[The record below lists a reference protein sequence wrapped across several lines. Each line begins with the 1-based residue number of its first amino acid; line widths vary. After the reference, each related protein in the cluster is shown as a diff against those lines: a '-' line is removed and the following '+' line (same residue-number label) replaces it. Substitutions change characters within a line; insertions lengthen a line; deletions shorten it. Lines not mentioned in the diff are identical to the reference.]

1 MKNYKEELTSLK
13 EELNSRIDAVIAK
26 IEKPKFELNKW
37 YKKEKALIYYVKEGL
52 FNYGFEIDNGS
63 WTTNIML
70 SNIGLQNGW
79 TLATQ
84 KEVEEALKIE
94 YYKRGY
100 ERGKWIDLDRKDVT
114 NTCSLINIKF
124 IFKEESNELWV
135 QGCGIVFHN
144 GKWAEIIK
152 TKTIDELAFLFKE
165 KYNRSPKNL
174 LDFYKEFSLENKQ
187 TIIETLNNL

>member
-1 MKNYKEELTSLK
+1 MENKIAELKKIKEALEVLINES
-13 EELNSRIDAVIAK
+13 
-26 IEKPKFELNKW
+26 EKPKLVSGWYVDKSQKGWIANFNFDTNKVYGIDTNGNWFKNYIDELDINDF
-37 YKKEKALIYYVKEGL
+37 KKGV
-52 FNYGFEIDNGS
+52 
-63 WTTNIML
+63 NIP
-70 SNIGLQNGW
+70 
-79 TLATQ
+79 ATPS
-84 KEVEEALKIE
+84 EVQEALKKE

-152 TKTIDELAFLFKE
+152 TKTINELAFLFKE